1 MPSLYQLYKNPR
13 KRINR
18 RSRTLSLQGCPQKKG
33 ILVRLYRVK
42 PKKPNSAQRK
52 VAKIRLCTSKI
63 LLVYLPGICLG
74 LYPQMFANALIRGG
88 RVRDLPGIRYKLIR
102 GKYDVYSPLHRRR
115 ARSKYGVKNQD
126 NYSRKKIEHSYTYI
140 PRTDLEDDEDNKVF
154 AVDEADDAATNTNR
168 EKTIEETI
176 NEMSDAKSKVKPL
189 IFFAKSRK
197 KVKQLVKAFKERQRE
212 IEEMGFD
219 ENINKN
225 SKNII
230 NEQNQ
235 NSQILELAA
244 LSPNNK

>member
-1 MPSLYQLYKNPR
+1 
-13 KRINR
+13 
-18 RSRTLSLQGCPQKKG
+18 
-33 ILVRLYRVK
+33 
-42 PKKPNSAQRK
+42 
-52 VAKIRLCTSKI
+52 
-63 LLVYLPGICLG
+63 
-74 LYPQMFANALIRGG
+74 
-88 RVRDLPGIRYKLIR
+88 
-102 GKYDVYSPLHRRR
+102 
-115 ARSKYGVKNQD
+115 
-126 NYSRKKIEHSYTYI
+126 
-140 PRTDLEDDEDNKVF
+140 
-154 AVDEADDAATNTNR
+154 
-168 EKTIEETI
+168 
-176 NEMSDAKSKVKPL
+176 MSDAKSKVKPL